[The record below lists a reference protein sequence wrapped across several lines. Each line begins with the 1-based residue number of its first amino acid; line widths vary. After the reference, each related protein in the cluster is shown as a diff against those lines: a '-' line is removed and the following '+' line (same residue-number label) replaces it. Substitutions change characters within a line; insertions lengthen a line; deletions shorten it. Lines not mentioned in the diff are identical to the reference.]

1 MINTMEH
8 LASGTFTPFPVLD
21 LAKQGARLAHNSRA
35 VMSQVGWLGH
45 SGSVY
50 ALADEPRDRREP
62 GGYSPLYIQI
72 GVWEYLGDGKYGIK
86 D

>member
-1 MINTMEH
+1 MEH
-8 LASGTFTPFPVLD
+8 LTSGTFVPFPVLD
-21 LAKQGARLAHNSRA
+21 LAKQGPHLAHNSRA

-50 ALADEPRDRREP
+50 ALADEPRDLRER

>member
-1 MINTMEH
+1 MEYPT
-8 LASGTFTPFPVLD
+8 SSTFTPFPVLD
-21 LAKQGARLAHNSRA
+21 LAKQGTRLAHNSRA
-35 VMSQVGWLGH
+35 VMSQLGWLGH

-50 ALADEPRDRREP
+50 ALADEPHDRRES